1 MKRIVGILVIV
12 MVATLVDAHRAY
24 GAVEDGV
31 PTGTGDPGQVIEGE
45 VTLQFDPTLA
55 TGEAIQPTVPLEEI
69 LELGGSALPAPV
81 IRDAFALANGLEEI
95 AAADGIGWVRYRI
108 TDQVPVP
115 EKISLLTALPEV
127 EAAVPNYLGEFAAFP
142 STAPNDPR
150 YNDQWGT
157 KKVNMLGAWQ
167 LAGGGSTTRMLA
179 VVDTGVRGGMNAS
192 GVFES
197 QHEDLGFIDG
207 RNFTL
212 PYVSGQPQRKKFNDD
227 CNHGTRV
234 AGIAGAFTNNGKGI
248 AGVAYNAPIWSL
260 RVDGTACSVDVTAA
274 AFAIDW
280 AVSNGAY
287 GITASFAKYAP
298 SDSQVAPLKA
308 AVDRAWN
315 YKVPV
320 VAASGNG
327 NLNGFQDYVP
337 ARWYNVI
344 SVGGTNSNNARCTW
358 VAFDGLTDGANY
370 GYPGLDLS
378 APCLSVL
385 STEDGG
391 GYASV
396 HGTSLAVPYV
406 AGIIFIMK
414 SKYPSWT
421 SQQIKNEL
429 SLTADK
435 VGGYNYSSNPY
446 CGGHSPQLGCGLLDA
461 DSAVN

>member
-1 MKRIVGILVIV
+1 MWLICRLVILSLLV
-12 MVATLVDAHRAY
+12 TVANVGTAR
-24 GAVEDGV
+24 GAAEDGV
-31 PTGTGDPGQVIEGE
+31 PTGTADPGPVIDGE
-45 VTLQFDPTLA
+45 LTLKFAPELA
-55 TGEAIQPTVPLEEI
+55 AGDAIQSTVPLEDALDVGE
-69 LELGGSALPAPV
+69 SALPEPAV
-81 IRDAFALANGLEEI
+81 RNAFAVAHGLEEM
-95 AAADGIGWVRYRI
+95 AAAEGIGWVRYRI
-108 TDQVPVP
+108 TDQIPVL
-115 EKISLLTALPEV
+115 EKIEILSALPEV
-127 EAAVPNYLGEFAAFP
+127 EAVVLNYLGEFAAFP
-142 STAPNDPR
+142 TDPPNDPR

-157 KKVNMLGAWQ
+157 KSVNMLGAWR

-179 VVDTGVRGGMNAS
+179 IVDTGVRGGMNAS
-192 GVFES
+192 GAFES

-248 AGVAYNAPIWSL
+248 TGVAYNAPIWSL
-260 RVDGTACSVDVTAA
+260 RVDGTACSVDITAA

-287 GITASFAKYAP
+287 GITASFAKYVP

-308 AVDRAWN
+308 AIDRAWN
-315 YKVPV
+315 NKIPV

-344 SVGGTNSNNARCTW
+344 SVGGTNSSNTRCTW

-414 SKYPSWT
+414 TKYPSWT